1 MLRETNLS
9 EYPMAAEQRAEISF
23 RSARVVHIAMPP
35 HEPDGYTSTSDPLA
49 VGVSFTGHSKA
60 VVADGSGRSTEM
72 SFPPGT
78 CGIGGL
84 SPTTWLRVAEPGEA
98 VEIHAS
104 PDALTSVAEELRIDW
119 SSRPEQLQPGRDP
132 VIWATCVRFRMAALG
147 AVAIDECAADSIVHG
162 LLVHVAVRHLAA
174 RRPREMRGRLDQRR
188 LARVTEFIEST
199 LQKPPSLR
207 EMAEV
212 AAMSPFHFQ
221 RLFRTTTGL
230 TPHAYVMARRMEDAR
245 RRLLGTPAVRL
256 ADVAVGLGFSD
267 LSHFRRCFR
276 RQFNAGPGAL
286 LRRTG

>member
-1 MLRETNLS
+1 V
-9 EYPMAAEQRAEISF
+9 I
-23 RSARVVHIAMPP
+23 HIALPP
-35 HEPDGYTSTSDPLA
+35 HEPDGYTSTSDPFA
-49 VGVSFTGHSKA
+49 IGVSFTGHAKA
-60 VVADGSGRSTEM
+60 IVENGDGRSYEL

-104 PDALTSVAEELRIDW
+104 PDALASVAEELRIDW
-119 SSRPEQLQPGRDP
+119 SNRPEQLQPGRDP

-147 AVAIDECAADSIVHG
+147 AVAIDECEVDSIVHG
-162 LLVHVAVRHLAA
+162 LLLHVAVRYLAA
-174 RRPREMRGRLDQRR
+174 RRPRRMRGRLDQRR

-245 RRLLGTPAVRL
+245 RLLGTPGVRL
-256 ADVAVGLGFSD
+256 ADVAVRLGFSD

-276 RQFNAGPGAL
+276 RQFNAGPGAV
-286 LRRTG
+286 LRRAS